1 MLDLV
6 AQFAGPGGGLGL
18 PGLEIR
24 QEFDDVQDQ
33 RPLLIRQ
40 VARIRLSLRATNL
53 SMNMPTGA
61 WTATGATNE

>member
-18 PGLEIR
+18 PGLEICR
-24 QEFDDVQDQ
+24 EFDDVQDQ

-40 VARIRLSLRATNL
+40 VARIRLSLRAADL
-53 SMNMPTGA
+53 GMNMPIGA
-61 WTATGATNE
+61 WTATSATNE